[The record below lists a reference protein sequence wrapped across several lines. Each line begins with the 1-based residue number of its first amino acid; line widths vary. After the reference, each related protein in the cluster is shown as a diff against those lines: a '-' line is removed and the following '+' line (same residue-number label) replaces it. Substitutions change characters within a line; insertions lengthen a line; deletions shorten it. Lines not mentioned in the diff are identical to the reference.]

1 MHFCPKDLNV
11 FFKLNEYFTQKSFD
25 RVQLRVGACCVSV
38 QWVWWPPRSEHFG
51 CRVTGG
57 GGGLRPA
64 EIMELVCSPRAV
76 LLAGV
81 NSVNS
86 RSFSSQTLSS
96 LGQCSKST
104 RGGSAKMD
112 DGYIMD

>member
-11 FFKLNEYFTQKSFD
+11 VFKPDEYFTQKSFD
-25 RVQLRVGACCVSV
+25 RVQLRVGACCVSA
-38 QWVWWPPRSEHFG
+38 QWARWPPCSEHFG

-57 GGGLRPA
+57 NGLRPA
-64 EIMELVCSPRAV
+64 EIMELVCSPRAA

-86 RSFSSQTLSS
+86 RSFSSQTPSL

-104 RGGSAKMD
+104 RGGAAKME
-112 DGYIMD
+112 DGCIMD